1 MVRNITLEELL
12 KTVGNRWVGLDS
24 QTTVSGLKAGFMIMR
39 SDASKCEFAHK
50 DAGGLVHMEVDFQH
64 PEVLDVMLVS
74 SIPKAA
80 LRSLSY
86 TVEGEYTEESPQGY
100 DTYNVVGL

>member
-1 MVRNITLEELL
+1 
-12 KTVGNRWVGLDS
+12 
-24 QTTVSGLKAGFMIMR
+24 
-39 SDASKCEFAHK
+39 
-50 DAGGLVHMEVDFQH
+50 MEVDFQH